1 VGQLDRWP
9 ADIQDITQARDVTY
23 GLFGMFFVG
32 CIAFATPPNASE
44 DPLIS
49 REYVAVEQVTTW
61 IIHRLE
67 QVTQHGRKTAPTIST
82 LLEPLERSLEPQ
94 AASEEDPYSNPDT
107 KTTRK
112 EINRLKALYA
122 DWKPIYKWEGED
134 GDFGV
139 GSSPSA
145 T

>member
-9 ADIQDITQARDVTY
+9 ADIQDIAQARDVTY

-32 CIAFATPPNASE
+32 CIAFATPLNASE
-44 DPLIS
+44 DPLVS

-67 QVTQHGRKTAPTIST
+67 QVTEHGRKTAPTISA
-82 LLEPLERSLEPQ
+82 LLVPLESSLEPP
-94 AASEEDPYSNPDT
+94 AASEDPYSNPDT
-107 KTTRK
+107 KTKIK
-112 EINRLKALYA
+112 EINRLKELYA
-122 DWKPIYKWEGED
+122 NWKPIYKWEGED
-134 GDFGV
+134 GDSGA